1 MGEKTEKERSR
12 QRDISITS
20 VFKEKKK
27 KKRNWMEKDIENK
40 TKQKSPQELCGVNLT
55 FSMTENSTGR

>member
-20 VFKEKKK
+20 VFKEKK